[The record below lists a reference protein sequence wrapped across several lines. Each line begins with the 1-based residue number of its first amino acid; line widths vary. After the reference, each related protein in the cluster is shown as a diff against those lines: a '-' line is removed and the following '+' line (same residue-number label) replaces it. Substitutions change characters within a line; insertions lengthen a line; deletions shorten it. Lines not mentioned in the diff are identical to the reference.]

1 MMGLVAD
8 PTHAAWKS
16 DLVRIPLEVR
26 SMGKKIYLPRGPTSQ
41 QQRERN
47 TGERGSVRARVRHAA
62 TRPADK
68 VGPGLS
74 VCAGAPSSRAER
86 NGFTGGPRRGEGEVD
101 RVDLAQC
108 RVFYFFF
115 LFSDFIFQS

>member
-1 MMGLVAD
+1 MAMDRIMMGLVAD

-68 VGPGLS
+68 ADP
-74 VCAGAPSSRAER
+74 
-86 NGFTGGPRRGEGEVD
+86 
-101 RVDLAQC
+101 
-108 RVFYFFF
+108 
-115 LFSDFIFQS
+115 